1 MSADLINAV
10 YASGARPRM
19 DNGRMRHY
27 DGDDAVQEAAIDAW
41 KYGAALSSVRSTAYT
56 LVRHSYLAALTRETR
71 IKRGG
76 GEVGRLVDTAT
87 GAPLDVALEERDPLA
102 SLCDAESAVELWEV
116 VAALP
121 GRQGEAV
128 ALRYREDL
136 TVAEIGARMSL
147 SIEAVGGLLKR
158 GLKALRDR
166 MAA

>member
-1 MSADLINAV
+1 MSAELINAV

-27 DGDDAVQEAAIDAW
+27 DGDDAIQEAAIDAW
-41 KYGAALSSVRSTAYT
+41 RYGANLTSVRATAFT

-71 IKRGG
+71 IKRGN
-76 GEVGRLVDTAT
+76 GEVGRLVDSTT
-87 GAPLDVALEERDPLA
+87 GAPLDVATEERDPLA
-102 SLCDAESAVELWEV
+102 DLCDAESAVELWDV

-128 ALRYREDL
+128 ALRYRSDL
-136 TVAEIGARMSL
+136 TVAETADRMGL
-147 SIEAVGGLLKR
+147 STEAVGGLLKR

-166 MAA
+166 MGS